1 MSCSSALL
9 VSSKLTLPLPNL
21 SSFVIAHRLNTI
33 LGCDRIL
40 VLSAGK
46 VAEFASP
53 AELLEDKNS
62 IFYSMAQESGLV
74 RSSRG
79 NSGAAT
85 PRSGTRTPV
94 SKD

>member
-1 MSCSSALL
+1 MLDLTAQ
-9 VSSKLTLPLPNL
+9 KLTCALPDFF
-21 SSFVIAHRLNTI
+21 SFVIAHRLNTI

-53 AELLEDKNS
+53 AELLEDKTS
-62 IFYSMAQESGLV
+62 IFYSMASESGLV
-74 RSSRG
+74 RSSRN

-85 PRSGTRTPV
+85 PRSGTRTPIT
-94 SKD
+94 KD